1 MVCDGPFI
9 LAAVGLDFEAD
20 IAAAPGVIAVRCPP
34 APASGAILHAA
45 VAQGCRGI
53 ISFGIAGGLD
63 ARLKPGDGIVASTVI
78 GGDQVWA
85 ADEMWSEILMQ
96 RIPNAR
102 LGTLYGSDT
111 VIATV
116 EEKKALH
123 ESGAAAVDME
133 SHIAATVAAQSRIPF
148 AAYRV
153 IADSAK
159 DPLPQSVLAGRRSDG
174 SVDAKLVLGR
184 AMRNPGDFVPLI
196 RLALATWSARRGL
209 LRARR
214 MLGPA
219 FGLGDFL

>member
-1 MVCDGPFI
+1 MACDGPFI
-9 LAAVGLDFEAD
+9 LAAVGLDFEAG
-20 IAAAPGVIAVRCPP
+20 IAASPGVIAVRCPP

-63 ARLKPGDGIVASTVI
+63 KSLRPGDGIVASTVI
-78 GGDQVWA
+78 GSDQVWA

-96 RIPNAR
+96 RIPGAR
-102 LGTLYGSDT
+102 LASLYGSDT
-111 VIATV
+111 VIMTAA
-116 EEKKALH
+116 EKKSLR
-123 ESGAAAVDME
+123 ETGAAAVDME
-133 SHIAATVAAQSRIPF
+133 SHIAASVAAQSRIPF

-153 IADSAK
+153 IADRAA
-159 DPLPQSVLAGRRSDG
+159 DPLPQSVLSARRNDG
-174 SVDAKLVLGR
+174 SVDAMHVMR
-184 AMRNPGDFVPLI
+184 AGLRNPAELHALI

-214 MLGPA
+214 QLGPA